1 MRLPLQHL
9 HISVD
14 SILCGLQADYA
25 RFCVG
30 KKEQFVL
37 KAIKVFLAD
46 DSEAVRQQLNRALSL
61 IEGYTLVG
69 TSGGNGKATEMIR
82 ELKPDVVVLDISMP
96 HREGIRVLRE
106 IREEVPLAQII
117 IFTADPSVV
126 LQEVCLEAGADYYLD
141 KTQIQDLI
149 DIMSIQS
156 AN

>member
-1 MRLPLQHL
+1 
-9 HISVD
+9 
-14 SILCGLQADYA
+14 
-25 RFCVG
+25 
-30 KKEQFVL
+30 L

-61 IEGYTLVG
+61 IDGCTLVG
-69 TSGGNGKATEMIR
+69 NSDGNSKATEMIR

-106 IREEVPLAQII
+106 IREELPQAQII

-126 LQEVCLEAGADYYLD
+126 LQEVCLEAGADFYLD

-149 DIMSIQS
+149 DIVSMQL
-156 AN
+156 AD

>member
-1 MRLPLQHL
+1 
-9 HISVD
+9 
-14 SILCGLQADYA
+14 
-25 RFCVG
+25 
-30 KKEQFVL
+30 L

-61 IEGYTLVG
+61 IDGCTLVG
-69 TSGGNGKATEMIR
+69 TSDGNSKATEMIR
-82 ELKPDVVVLDISMP
+82 DLKPDVVVLDISMP

-126 LQEVCLEAGADYYLD
+126 LQEVCLEAGADFYLD

-149 DIMSIQS
+149 DIMSMQL
-156 AN
+156 AD